1 MTVRSIKKKWKQRSF
16 AEGVCR
22 EDIALGASELG
33 VDLDE
38 HIGFVLE
45 ALQGSAAQIGL
56 IGVAEEHAEANAQ
69 LTG

>member
-1 MTVRSIKKKWKQRSF
+1 VS
-16 AEGVCR
+16 R
-22 EDIALGASELG
+22 EDIAQGASELG

-56 IGVAEEHAEANAQ
+56 IGLAEKHAEANAQ